1 MTDGYKNTP
10 VGKDDENVTLF
21 SIGGIK
27 IKINILLL
35 FITLLWIITGYIWTA
50 LIVYLALILHESAH
64 ILAARGF
71 KVKVYQLELLP
82 FGSSA
87 MMDDVFEQMPL
98 EESLIAA
105 AGPAASVITAAL
117 ATTVRSYF
125 PLFAPD
131 VLEQFITYSFLIA
144 GFNLLP
150 VLPLD
155 GGRIMRACLARTN
168 DYGRA
173 TKITSAL
180 GILLGLGMTGWGVY
194 TFVSDRADAML
205 PMLGIFLII
214 SAIGELKQSRFELA
228 KAMINRRHCQEGSQY
243 MGVKVLAVKQE
254 MQIYKAVRLFKDKN
268 YYVIRVINDDMK
280 LLGTL
285 DETQIQNAMLKD
297 MLAPIGSLIKK
308 ERSADAYSPK
318 YRPQEKA
325 ADGILYER
333 EGA

>member
-1 MTDGYKNTP
+1 MTF
-10 VGKDDENVTLF
+10 F
-21 SIGGIK
+21 SIGGVK
-27 IKINILLL
+27 IKINLLL
-35 FITLLWIITGYIWTA
+35 LLITLFWIITGYIWTA
-50 LIVYLALILHESAH
+50 LIVYLALLLHESAH

-71 KVKVYQLELLP
+71 KVRVYQLELLP

-117 ATTVRSYF
+117 ATT
-125 PLFAPD
+125 PLFAPQ
-131 VLEQFITYSFLIA
+131 VLEEFISYSFLIA

-155 GGRIMRACLARTN
+155 GGRILRACLARTN

-173 TKITSAL
+173 TKITSFF
-180 GILLGLGMTGWGVY
+180 GILLGLGMTGWGIY
-194 TFVSDRADAML
+194 TFISKQADAML
-205 PMLGIFLII
+205 PMLGVFLIF

-228 KAMINRRHCQEGSQY
+228 KAMLNRRRCQEGSQY

-268 YYVIRVINDDMK
+268 YYVVRVINDDMK

-285 DETQIQNAMLKD
+285 DETQIQNAML
-297 MLAPIGSLIKK
+297 G
-308 ERSADAYSPK
+308 
-318 YRPQEKA
+318 
-325 ADGILYER
+325 
-333 EGA
+333 

>member
-1 MTDGYKNTP
+1 LTI
-10 VGKDDENVTLF
+10 F
-21 SIGGIK
+21 SIGGVK
-27 IKINILLL
+27 IKINLLL
-35 FITLLWIITGYIWTA
+35 LIITLFWIITGYIWTA
-50 LIVYLALILHESAH
+50 LIVYLALILHECAH

-71 KVKVYQLELLP
+71 KVRVYQLELLP

-105 AGPAASVITAAL
+105 AGPAASVVTAAL
-117 ATTVRSYF
+117 ATTLRSYF
-125 PLFAPD
+125 PLFAPG
-131 VLEQFITYSFLIA
+131 VLEEFTTYSFLIA

-173 TKITSAL
+173 TRITSFL
-180 GILLGLGMTGWGVY
+180 GILLGLGMTAWGVY
-194 TFVSDRADAML
+194 TFVSKRADAML
-205 PMLGIFLII
+205 PMLGVFLVI

-254 MQIYKAVRLFKDKN
+254 MQIYKAVRLFRDKN
-268 YYVIRVINDDMK
+268 YYVIRVVNDDMQ

-285 DETQIQNAMLKD
+285 DETQIQNAMLED
-297 MLAPIGSLIKK
+297 MLLTMGALIKR
-308 ERSADAYSPK
+308 ERSRAEYAKRSSA
-318 YRPQEKA
+318 KA
-325 ADGILYER
+325 G
-333 EGA
+333 

>member
-1 MTDGYKNTP
+1 M
-10 VGKDDENVTLF
+10 
-21 SIGGIK
+21 
-27 IKINILLL
+27 
-35 FITLLWIITGYIWTA
+35 
-50 LIVYLALILHESAH
+50 
-64 ILAARGF
+64 R
-71 KVKVYQLELLP
+71 VYQLELLP

-117 ATTVRSYF
+117 ATTLRSYF
-125 PLFAPD
+125 PLFAPQ
-131 VLEQFITYSFLIA
+131 VLEEFISYSFLIA

-155 GGRIMRACLARTN
+155 GGRILRACLARTN

-173 TKITSAL
+173 TKITSFF
-180 GILLGLGMTGWGVY
+180 GILLGLGMTGWGIY
-194 TFVSDRADAML
+194 TFISKQADAML
-205 PMLGIFLII
+205 PMLGVFLIF

-228 KAMINRRHCQEGSQY
+228 KAMLNRRRCQEGSQY

-268 YYVIRVINDDMK
+268 YYVVRVINDDMK

-285 DETQIQNAMLKD
+285 DETQIQNAMLGQD
-297 MLAPIGSLIKK
+297 MLSTVGALLKK
-308 ERSADAYSPK
+308 EHAQSAYAQKRSA
-318 YRPQEKA
+318 KA
-325 ADGILYER
+325 G
-333 EGA
+333 